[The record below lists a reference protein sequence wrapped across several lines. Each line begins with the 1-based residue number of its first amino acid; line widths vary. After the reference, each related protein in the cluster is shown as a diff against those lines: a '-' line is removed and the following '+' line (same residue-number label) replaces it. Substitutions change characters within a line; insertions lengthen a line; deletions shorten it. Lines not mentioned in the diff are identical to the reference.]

1 MAPAVLSGAQSHFSV
16 SVQCIAPYD
25 TAFIVVVLKASTDGD
40 DSTNIR
46 REVRQIARTRGA
58 SILEVWEDFSF
69 QVDLT
74 GTHSVRVVAYLT
86 VNPADSW
93 QHRVVGERTAPIRV
107 VLPTKATHMRT
118 RPSTTSRLD
127 STLSPPVH
135 GVTVDLLFQL
145 DLGITSAD
153 RFESALRSTLA
164 SMGIF
169 ESEIASISIL
179 PGSAI
184 ARVVLVAPETANLL
198 IAFSTRGIVVSI
210 EGAIT
215 IG

>member
-1 MAPAVLSGAQSHFSV
+1 MAPAVLSSAQNHFSV

-58 SILEVWEDFSF
+58 SILEDFSF

-74 GTHSVRVVAYLT
+74 GTHSVRVVAFLT
-86 VNPADSW
+86 VNLADSW
-93 QHRVVGERTAPIRV
+93 QHRVVGKRTAPIRV

-127 STLSPPVH
+127 STLSPPAP
-135 GVTVDLLFQL
+135 GVTVDLLFQI

-153 RFESALRSTLA
+153 RVESAVRSTLA

-169 ESEIASISIL
+169 ESEIASMSIL

-184 ARVVLVAPETANLL
+184 ARIVLVAPETANLL
-198 IAFSTRGIVVSI
+198 IAFATRGIVVSI